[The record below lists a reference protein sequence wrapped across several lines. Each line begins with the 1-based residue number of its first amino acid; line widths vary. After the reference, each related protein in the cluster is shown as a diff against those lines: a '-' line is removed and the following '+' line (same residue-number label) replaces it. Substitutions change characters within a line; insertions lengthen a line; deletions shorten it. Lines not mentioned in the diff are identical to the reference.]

1 MGRRSFTKFLFLA
14 FCLLDKSGAEFGWSG
29 PRQFVVDGQHGDDAN
44 SGQGTDQA
52 FKTIIRS
59 MEEVIEEGGDCL
71 IREGA
76 YHEQLVIS
84 GVKDTPNP
92 VRIMGYEDER
102 PVWDGTYPIKPEAWE
117 LNQDTGAC
125 STTLDKN
132 ITALFL
138 DRDLLTPARWPNALW
153 SDKTVFMVD
162 HWRPE
167 ADGSDRGVVVD
178 PELANS
184 GLDMTGAMAIL
195 NIGAWITFVAK
206 VDDHGKGND
215 HFIYNDTFGDI
226 SFHVK
231 HNSYYLEGTRTLL
244 DAPEEWHFDPK
255 TMMLQVIPPK
265 GKNCQDLTNLRG
277 RTVDYGLSITD
288 STNIAISNMTF
299 FGATINVHG
308 KKNKSV
314 DNIHLDSIQFL
325 FPTSSHRMLGEALE
339 PLATS
344 FLSDQGTVSVTNC
357 TFHGSDGPG
366 LKVEAIKPFISNN
379 LFTYNDWAAQGY
391 RGTTTQGSAAAA
403 LQTTSVDAKISY
415 NTFLFNG
422 AGNSIRTHQ
431 GVRDEIFM
439 NEIQGTCWGEIQR
452 DGSAIQIPSG
462 CQPGVNVHHNWFHDS
477 PKLALRFDG
486 SRDPGKLGNSG
497 YMGFN
502 LAWDTSLGSSK
513 IFVKGDN
520 HTVEHNTVLHGKPV
534 LDNCTLC
541 VLKDYHGNPVNM
553 HTDVLNNAANKMDQG
568 GGLIQDNFVGE
579 GLAGFLVDPE
589 NRDFRPKAGSPLD
602 LSSGGYIGAYGVDE
616 ETYWIPGR
624 RETMPTMPIP
634 KDGGILA
641 RGLGGEGVLIYK
653 PAYKAVSHHLYL
665 GTHRQL
671 VEEAAENEPPFQF
684 STEGDR
690 NMFPLKKTNLMVEEG
705 QQYFWRVDAKREDGT
720 RVKGHVWTF
729 IA

>member
-52 FKTIIRS
+52 FKTIIRCI
-59 MEEVIEEGGDCL
+59 EEVIEEGGDCL

-102 PVWDGTYPIKPEAWE
+102 PVWDGTHPI
-117 LNQDTGAC
+117 
-125 STTLDKN
+125 
-132 ITALFL
+132 
-138 DRDLLTPARWPNALW
+138 
-153 SDKTVFMVD
+153 
-162 HWRPE
+162 RPE

-178 PELANS
+178 PELAKS

-231 HNSYYLEGTRTLL
+231 HNSYYLEGTLALL
-244 DAPEEWHFDPK
+244 DAPEEWYFDPK

-265 GKNCQDLTNLRG
+265 GRSCHDLTNLRG

-288 STNIAISNMTF
+288 STNITISNLTF
-299 FGATINVHG
+299 FGATINVYG
-308 KKNKSV
+308 KRNKSV
-314 DNIHLDSIQFL
+314 NDIHLDSIQFL

-344 FLSDQGTVSVTNC
+344 LVADQGSVSVTNC

-366 LKVEAIKPFISNN
+366 LKVEAIKPVISNN

-391 RGTTTQGSAAAA
+391 DSATAA
-403 LQTTSVDAKISY
+403 LLTTSIDAKISY

-422 AGNSIRTHQ
+422 PGNSIRTHQ

-439 NEIQGTCWGEIQR
+439 NEIQ
-452 DGSAIQIPSG
+452 A
-462 CQPGVNVHHNWFHDS
+462 
-477 PKLALRFDG
+477 
-486 SRDPGKLGNSG
+486 
-497 YMGFN
+497 
-502 LAWDTSLGSSK
+502 
-513 IFVKGDN
+513 
-520 HTVEHNTVLHGKPV
+520 
-534 LDNCTLC
+534 
-541 VLKDYHGNPVNM
+541 
-553 HTDVLNNAANKMDQG
+553 
-568 GGLIQDNFVGE
+568 
-579 GLAGFLVDPE
+579 
-589 NRDFRPKAGSPLD
+589 
-602 LSSGGYIGAYGVDE
+602 
-616 ETYWIPGR
+616 
-624 RETMPTMPIP
+624 
-634 KDGGILA
+634 
-641 RGLGGEGVLIYK
+641 
-653 PAYKAVSHHLYL
+653 
-665 GTHRQL
+665 
-671 VEEAAENEPPFQF
+671 
-684 STEGDR
+684 
-690 NMFPLKKTNLMVEEG
+690 
-705 QQYFWRVDAKREDGT
+705 
-720 RVKGHVWTF
+720 
-729 IA
+729 

>member
-1 MGRRSFTKFLFLA
+1 MGRRSFTKFIFLA

-52 FKTIIRS
+52 FKTIIRCI
-59 MEEVIEEGGDCL
+59 EEVIEEGGDCL

-153 SDKTVFMVD
+153 SDKTVFMVE

-178 PELANS
+178 PELAKS

-231 HNSYYLEGTRTLL
+231 HNSYYLEGTLALL
-244 DAPEEWHFDPK
+244 DAPEEWYFDPK

-265 GKNCQDLTNLRG
+265 GRSCHDLTNLRG

-299 FGATINVHG
+299 FGATINVYG
-308 KKNKSV
+308 KRNKSV
-314 DNIHLDSIQFL
+314 NDIHLDSIQFL

-339 PLATS
+339 PL
-344 FLSDQGTVSVTNC
+344 
-357 TFHGSDGPG
+357 
-366 LKVEAIKPFISNN
+366 KPVISNN

-391 RGTTTQGSAAAA
+391 DSATAA
-403 LQTTSVDAKISY
+403 LMTTSVDAKISY

-439 NEIQGTCWGEIQR
+439 NEIQ
-452 DGSAIQIPSG
+452 
-462 CQPGVNVHHNWFHDS
+462 
-477 PKLALRFDG
+477 
-486 SRDPGKLGNSG
+486 
-497 YMGFN
+497 
-502 LAWDTSLGSSK
+502 
-513 IFVKGDN
+513 
-520 HTVEHNTVLHGKPV
+520 
-534 LDNCTLC
+534 
-541 VLKDYHGNPVNM
+541 
-553 HTDVLNNAANKMDQG
+553 
-568 GGLIQDNFVGE
+568 
-579 GLAGFLVDPE
+579 
-589 NRDFRPKAGSPLD
+589 
-602 LSSGGYIGAYGVDE
+602 
-616 ETYWIPGR
+616 
-624 RETMPTMPIP
+624 
-634 KDGGILA
+634 
-641 RGLGGEGVLIYK
+641 
-653 PAYKAVSHHLYL
+653 
-665 GTHRQL
+665 
-671 VEEAAENEPPFQF
+671 
-684 STEGDR
+684 
-690 NMFPLKKTNLMVEEG
+690 
-705 QQYFWRVDAKREDGT
+705 
-720 RVKGHVWTF
+720 
-729 IA
+729 